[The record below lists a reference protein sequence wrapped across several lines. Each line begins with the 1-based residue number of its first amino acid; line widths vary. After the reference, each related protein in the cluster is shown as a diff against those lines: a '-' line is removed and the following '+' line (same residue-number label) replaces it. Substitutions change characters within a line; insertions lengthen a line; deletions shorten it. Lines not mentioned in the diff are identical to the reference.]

1 MRRLTIGQRN
11 DDFFKES
18 FYYTLLFIHI
28 FIYVSFVLLHVHIF
42 NVFLSHSHTYKMC
55 FHLLSSMF
63 TSFYG
68 TPRPMGA
75 NNVSGCLISPR
86 IISYI
91 LLKNITVLSLSFII
105 CINVHRKTEMLIKSN
120 YLDNI

>member
-11 DDFFKES
+11 DDFFLRKLLLHIII
-18 FYYTLLFIHI
+18 YTHFHLSILCFITCSDIFILFI
-28 FIYVSFVLLHVHIF
+28 
-42 NVFLSHSHTYKMC
+42 TQPYKMC

-75 NNVSGCLISPR
+75 KNISGHLISPH

-91 LLKNITVLSLSFII
+91 LLKKYYCFSGKLLLLIIT
-105 CINVHRKTEMLIKSN
+105 
-120 YLDNI
+120 